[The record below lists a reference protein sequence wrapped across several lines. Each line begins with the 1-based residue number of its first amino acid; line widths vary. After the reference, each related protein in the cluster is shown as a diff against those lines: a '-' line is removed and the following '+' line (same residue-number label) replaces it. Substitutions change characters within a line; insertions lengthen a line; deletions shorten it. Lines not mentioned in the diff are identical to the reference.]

1 MKTGLLQFKPIFGK
15 VKENIK
21 NIQNLQTGKEFDLL
35 VLPELANS
43 GYLFSSADEVEAFS
57 ESPED
62 GIFCNT
68 LKNISAKKNAYIVSG
83 FAEKADE
90 DEKTRFY
97 NSSILIYPDG
107 RYYIY
112 RKIHLFFEEKL
123 WFSPGNIPLEV
134 HRISGRGYE
143 NVGIGMMICFDWFFP
158 ETART
163 LALRGAQIICH
174 SSNLV
179 MPNCQSA
186 MSVRAFENRVF
197 TVTSNRIG
205 KEKCGEKEIE
215 FTGESVILNPKGEY
229 LFKGSRDKEE
239 FAVIELDPSLALN
252 KNINRHNNIFEDR
265 RSEFYEK

>member
-1 MKTGLLQFKPIFGK
+1 MKIGLLQFKPIFGK

-21 NIQNLQTGKEFDLL
+21 SIENLQAGKEFDLL

-43 GYLFSSADEVEAFS
+43 GYLFASMDEVEALS
-57 ESPED
+57 EFPED
-62 GIFCNT
+62 GIFCNA
-68 LKNISAKKNAYIVSG
+68 LKNISAKKNAHVVSG

-90 DEKTRFY
+90 AGKMRFY

-112 RKIHLFFEEKL
+112 RKIHLFYEEKL
-123 WFSPGNIPLEV
+123 WFSPGNIQLEV
-134 HRISGRGYE
+134 HSISGRGYE
-143 NVGIGMMICFDWFFP
+143 NVGVGMMICFDWFFP

-179 MPNCQSA
+179 MPYCQKA
-186 MSVRAFENRVF
+186 MPVRALENHVF

-205 KEKCGEKEIE
+205 KEICGGKEMK
-215 FTGESVILNPKGEY
+215 FTGGSVILNPKGDY
-229 LFKGSRDKEE
+229 LFKGSQDKEE
-239 FAVIELDPSLALN
+239 LAVIEIDPAFALN
-252 KNINRHNNIFEDR
+252 KNINSRNNIFKDR